1 MAGNLLIRGHPIEE
15 CAAAAGIQPSTLRK
29 YIRCSWWDDIE
40 KECVARYGVAL
51 RYAVR
56 GSVERLVGQ
65 DEAPTVRWAG
75 DRMVPEFAP
84 PTARHEV
91 KAEVSLEQADELL
104 AMMLA
109 MVGEEGDDEETQQQ
123 TDQCAAGEE

>member
-1 MAGNLLIRGHPIEE
+1 MAGNLLIRGHPIED
-15 CAAAAGIQPSTLRK
+15 CAAAAGIKPSTLRK
-29 YIRCSWWDDIE
+29 YIRCSWWGDIE

-51 RYAVR
+51 KYKVR

-91 KAEVSLEQADELL
+91 KARVSLDWSQRVLEKARSIRGKEPR
-104 AMMLA
+104 
-109 MVGEEGDDEETQQQ
+109 EETQQQ
-123 TDQCAAGEE
+123 QADQHPASDE